1 MIVCSYFRVSWFHL
15 RAFSWLPA
23 VMMQNV
29 TSFIQKVALHSRI
42 HDRNFVFSSFP
53 PHALKGQK
61 LLAQGIAL
69 GNYGSKPVAL

>member
-1 MIVCSYFRVSWFHL
+1 
-15 RAFSWLPA
+15 
-23 VMMQNV
+23 MMQNV
-29 TSFIQKVALHSRI
+29 TSLIQKVALHSRI

-69 GNYGSKPVAL
+69 GCFGR

>member
-1 MIVCSYFRVSWFHL
+1 
-15 RAFSWLPA
+15 
-23 VMMQNV
+23 MMQNV

-42 HDRNFVFSSFP
+42 HDRNFDFSSFF

>member
-1 MIVCSYFRVSWFHL
+1 MIVCSSFRVSWFHL

-23 VMMQNV
+23 VIMQNV

-42 HDRNFVFSSFP
+42 HDRNFVFSSFS

-61 LLAQGIAL
+61 LIAQGIAL
-69 GNYGSKPVAL
+69 GCFGR

>member
-23 VMMQNV
+23 VIMQNV

-42 HDRNFVFSSFP
+42 HNRNFRFCKFS

>member
-1 MIVCSYFRVSWFHL
+1 
-15 RAFSWLPA
+15 
-23 VMMQNV
+23 MMQNV

-61 LLAQGIAL
+61 LLAKGIAL